1 MALIKMKGVKNKM
14 ALIEN
19 KDKKEQPK
27 IMIAIPYTGLIR
39 VEWAIA
45 RYTQVVPV
53 NWSQIDYMSW
63 LDPCAPM
70 GFQVADARNM
80 AVDRFLEGE
89 HEWLL
94 FIDHDVVLP
103 QGTLLRLN
111 EYMMEKKTPM
121 VSGLY
126 FTRGVP
132 AEPLIFRGRGNGYFR
147 DWQMGDKVWVDGLPM
162 GCTLIHRSIL
172 KAVADKRPEYTK
184 NGKLIKEV
192 FETPAR
198 TGEDPETGACVNATG
213 TEDLEFCTFVIENDI
228 LKEAG
233 WEELSKQKYPFIL
246 DTGLYCHHID
256 FNGKLFPSDNEE
268 IKFLSEEKQKE
279 AKNGAFKKLLR
290 GIQKEVKK

>member
-1 MALIKMKGVKNKM
+1 MGIIKNK
-14 ALIEN
+14 
-19 KDKKEQPK
+19 DDEQKPK
-27 IMIAIPYTGLIR
+27 VMIAIPYTGLIR
-39 VEWAIA
+39 VEWAVA
-45 RYTQVVPV
+45 RYSQVVPV

-63 LDPCAPM
+63 LDPCSPL
-70 GFQVADARNM
+70 GFQVADARNL
-80 AVDRFLEGE
+80 AVDRFLEGG

-111 EYMMEKKTPM
+111 EYMMEMKTPV

-147 DWQMGDKVWVDGLPM
+147 DWQMGDKVWVDGVPM
-162 GCTLIHRSIL
+162 GCTLIHKSIL
-172 KAVADKRPEYTK
+172 KAVAEKRPEYQK
-184 NGKLIKEV
+184 GGKLIKEV

-198 TGEDPETGACVNATG
+198 ISQDPESGTWENATG
-213 TEDLEFCTFVIENDI
+213 TEDLEFCSFVLENNI
-228 LKEAG
+228 LKETG

-246 DTGLYCHHID
+246 DTGIYCHHID

-268 IKFLSEEKQKE
+268 FKFLSEDKIKE
-279 AKNGAFKKLLR
+279 AKDGAFKKLLR
-290 GIQKEVKK
+290 GIQQEVKK